1 MKKSHNFDL
10 GAIEGSSGGL
20 DAFFAAEP
28 QIVSPVGTA
37 KTASGP
43 VRQKLASL
51 EQLQGF
57 HRISSD
63 TLINKSTQDLWALK
77 KQGDDYY
84 IERLFTD
91 NGQPLK
97 G

>member
-1 MKKSHNFDL
+1 MKKSNFDL
-10 GAIEGSSGGL
+10 GAIEGSSSGL
-20 DAFFAAEP
+20 DAFFEGEP

-37 KTASGP
+37 KTASAP
-43 VRQKLASL
+43 ARQKLASL
-51 EQLQGF
+51 EQLNGF
-57 HRISSD
+57 HRLSSD

-77 KQGDDYY
+77 KQGDEYF
-84 IERLFTD
+84 IERLFSD